1 LTIGF
6 FLPKE
11 KKRKG
16 IVAKKLISKKL
27 FKPGVSLIELE
38 GYIKIN
44 LRIFSAI

>member
-27 FKPGVSLIELE
+27 FKRVSLIELE

-44 LRIFSAI
+44 

>member
-6 FLPKE
+6 FLLKE

-44 LRIFSAI
+44 